1 MREEFICMEEQ
12 IRDCFGRV
20 AWSHKTHEKQ
30 ADYYEKWNCRLT
42 WGKIIVTA
50 LASAGG
56 ILWLVTESWWSV
68 ASCTLSTLL
77 LLINLIFENRN
88 YAILSQKHRD
98 TAAQL
103 WNIREGYLSLL
114 TNIRSQSADIEEI
127 QKRRDELQEKLFAV
141 YLSAQRTSGKA
152 YIEASNALHGEE
164 LSFSDAEIDKMLP
177 PTLRKIHSK

>member
-1 MREEFICMEEQ
+1 MKEELLYMEEQ

-30 ADYYEKWNCRLT
+30 ADSYETWNCKLT

-56 ILWLVTESWWSV
+56 ILSLLTKSWWGV
-68 ASCTLSTLL
+68 TSCVLSTLL

-114 TNIRSQSADIEEI
+114 TDIRAPNADIREI
-127 QKRRDELQEKLFAV
+127 QKRRDELQEKLFSV
-141 YLSAQRTSGKA
+141 YSSALRTSGKA

-177 PTLRKIHSK
+177 PALRKASNK